1 MPNGAQIRHEYA
13 KPKLNADADKQY
25 LSGLKEWQRARI
37 LGSKAK
43 ANEALKTGDI
53 NSVFNAMKPERYK
66 VKSISETVRQ

>member
-1 MPNGAQIRHEYA
+1 MVPKYAHEYS
-13 KPKLNADADKQY
+13 KPKLNANADKEY

-43 ANEALKTGDI
+43 ADEALKTGDI

-66 VKSISETVRQ
+66 VNSIVVIS